1 MSGMSK
7 IKKFKWYIVPLISL
21 ILLNAAVIT
30 KEYFSYKDETLR
42 LGSVLVGK
50 QQNEMTLEEAE
61 TILEKYGYIKDNA
74 SSTYREFI
82 KSTIVMLISS
92 SVVYFVIAVS
102 LKRQEKEME
111 NRYNYIIDDIE
122 CTLNALKDGSYNP
135 SESEFRNL
143 AGSEF
148 NLNIARLE
156 TLIDSLY
163 SSISVVKEKA
173 ENDKRETKDV
183 VTDISHQLK
192 TPLAAIKSTYEL
204 MENGK
209 LSSDERK
216 ELETLMGFQ
225 IAALE
230 KLILSLVNISR
241 LESGMIDIKLT
252 EGNLFDSV
260 LEAVNGIW
268 LKADEKNISIDFDDC
283 GEDKLPAIM
292 CDKKWLS
299 EAFVNIL
306 DNAVKYSD
314 ENMNISIHIMKL
326 NAMVRIEFKD
336 QGSGISDEEKHS
348 IFKRFYRGNNSSSAE
363 GSGVGLYL
371 ARRIISEHKGTIMV
385 KDNVVD
391 GKKKGSIFVVHLPI
405 IQ

>member
-7 IKKFKWYIVPLISL
+7 IKKFKWYMIPLISL
-21 ILLNAAVIT
+21 ILLNTAVIT
-30 KEYFSYKDETLR
+30 KEYFSYKDEILR
-42 LGSVLVGK
+42 LGSILAEK
-50 QQNEMTLEEAE
+50 QQSEMTLEEAE
-61 TILEKYGYIKDNA
+61 IVLEKYGYIKDNA
-74 SSTYREFI
+74 SSTYREVI
-82 KSTIVMLISS
+82 KSTIFMLVSS
-92 SVVYFVIAVS
+92 SVVYLVIAVS
-102 LKRQEKEME
+102 LKRQEKEIE
-111 NRYNYIIDDIE
+111 NKYNYVIEDIE
-122 CTLNALKDGSYNP
+122 CTLNALKEGSYNP

-143 AGSEF
+143 AGSECH
-148 NLNIARLE
+148 LSIARLE

-260 LEAVNGIW
+260 LEAVNSIW
-268 LKADEKNISIDFDDC
+268 LKADEKNISIDFEDC
-283 GEDKLPAIM
+283 GEDKLPTIM

-306 DNAVKYSD
+306 DNAIKYSD

-348 IFKRFYRGNNSSSAE
+348 IFKRFYRGNNSSSVE

-371 ARRIISEHKGTIMV
+371 ARRIISEHNGTIMV

>member
-7 IKKFKWYIVPLISL
+7 IKKFKWYMIPLIAL

-42 LGSVLVGK
+42 LGSVLAEK
-50 QQNEMTLEEAE
+50 KQNEMTLEEAE
-61 TILEKYGYIKDNA
+61 IVLEKYGYIKGNT

-82 KSTIVMLISS
+82 KSTIFMAFSS
-92 SVVYFVIAVS
+92 AAVYLAIVLS
-102 LKRQEKEME
+102 LKRQEKETE
-111 NRYNYIIDDIE
+111 NRYNYIIGDIE
-122 CTLNALKDGSYNP
+122 RILNALKDGSYNP
-135 SESEFRNL
+135 SEAKFKKL
-143 AGSEF
+143 AGSEV

-163 SSISVVKEKA
+163 SSISLVKEQA
-173 ENDKRETKDV
+173 EKDKRETKDV

-204 MENGK
+204 LQNGS
-209 LSSDERK
+209 LSADEKK
-216 ELETLMGFQ
+216 EFNNLMGFQ
-225 IAALE
+225 ITALE
-230 KLILSLVNISR
+230 KLIHSLVNISR

-268 LKADEKNISIDFDDC
+268 LKADEKNIRVEFEDC
-283 GEDKLPAIM
+283 CKEKIPAIL

-306 DNAVKYSD
+306 DNAVKYSV
-314 ENMNISIHIMKL
+314 ENTKISIHIMKL
-326 NAMVRIEFKD
+326 NAMIRMEFKD
-336 QGSGISDEEKHS
+336 QGSGIADEEKHNV
-348 IFKRFYRGNNSSSAE
+348 FKRFYRGTNSSSAE

-371 ARRIISEHKGTIMV
+371 ARRIILEHHGTIMV
-385 KDNVVD
+385 KDNLVD
-391 GKKKGSIFVVHLPI
+391 GEKKGSIFVVHLPI

>member
-102 LKRQEKEME
+102 LKRQEKETE

-252 EGNLFDSV
+252 EGKLFDSI

-283 GEDKLPAIM
+283 GEDKLPTIM

-348 IFKRFYRGNNSSSAE
+348 IFKRFYRGNNSSSVE

-371 ARRIISEHKGTIMV
+371 ARRIISEHNGTIMV